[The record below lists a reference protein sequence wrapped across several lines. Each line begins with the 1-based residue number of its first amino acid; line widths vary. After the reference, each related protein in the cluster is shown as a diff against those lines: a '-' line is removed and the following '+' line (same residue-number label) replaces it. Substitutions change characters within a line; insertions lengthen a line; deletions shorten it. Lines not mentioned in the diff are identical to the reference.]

1 MKLWTQQCKEILF
14 QTLWLNNLEPFT
26 ATIGTKNNKEDT
38 YFINNFKTI
47 TTANKQLQNYCIKQR
62 TKSKIIPVPWNFSS
76 CVTKTNRVLRHLSF
90 CAFFIVV
97 KLDWMPPTTWQY
109 WKTLINVSLERLFNY
124 VQWPHLK
131 CKHVGRCTNN
141 NFNCKTKWKP
151 RRQHACNTLQAE
163 LDTWGYFCCQ
173 YAPTHKSP
181 LLSLTIFT
189 YSRGTLCKWVVSD
202 EGLLQAIII
211 LLYHYF

>member
-26 ATIGTKNNKEDT
+26 ATIGTMKTHISSTTTKLLQQRT
-38 YFINNFKTI
+38 SNFKTI
-47 TTANKQLQNYCIKQR
+47 VSNN
-62 TKSKIIPVPWNFSS
+62 KSKIISSPWNFSS

-109 WKTLINVSLERLFNY
+109 WKTLINISLERLFNY

-131 CKHVGRCTNN
+131 CKHVGRWANN
-141 NFNCKTKWKP
+141 KFNCKAKWKP

-173 YAPTHKSP
+173 YTPTHKSP

-189 YSRGTLCKWVVSD
+189 YSRGSLCKWVVSD
-202 EGLLQAIII
+202 ERVLQAIII